1 MTQPART
8 GEHDPVMDDLEKE
21 IDEMYVNEANEYVED
36 DAEPVAEHACA
47 YCGLDDVCLLYTSPS
62 PRDS

>member
-36 DAEPVAEHACA
+36 LSLIHI
-47 YCGLDDVCLLYTSPS
+47 
-62 PRDS
+62 